1 MFSNKISFMPSVYIE
16 WYGCALNKA
25 DTERLRHAFVKAG
38 YKLVDAPEKADY
50 CIVNTCAVKT
60 PTEEKTIA
68 RLRKLN
74 ELSKRANFKLVVVG
88 CLVEINRQRLQAS
101 APDALLF
108 GVDSEPIANYFGI
121 ELEYS
126 PKAKALPYNECISI
140 IPVARGCLNRCTYCC
155 VSIARGRLK
164 SYPIEEI
171 DEAFKDAITYAK
183 EIWLTATDIA
193 CYGFD
198 LGTNLSELLA
208 KLLENSGKYRIRVG
222 MLNPQ
227 HAKRFFDEL
236 LEVMRDERI
245 YKFFHLP
252 VQSGSDAVL
261 RKMARGYKVCEF
273 EELVEKAKQAFPQAT
288 IATDIIVGF
297 PGETQVDFEK
307 TIELMK
313 RVSPDV
319 VNVSRYGKRPGTLA
333 ARMKQLPYAVVKERS
348 KKLSQIVRELTL
360 EKNKTFVG
368 KSLNVLVSERGI
380 KGNFVARTD
389 SYKPVVVREDLL
401 CRFATVKITGAKSTH
416 LEGTITD
423 IL

>member
-1 MFSNKISFMPSVYIE
+1 MRSVYIE
-16 WYGCALNKA
+16 WYGCALNRA
-25 DTERLRHAFVKAG
+25 DTEKLRHAFVKAG
-38 YKLVDAPEKADY
+38 YRLVDSPEKADY
-50 CIVNTCAVKT
+50 CIVNTCAVKA
-60 PTEEKTIA
+60 PTEEKVIA
-68 RLRKLN
+68 RLKKLS
-74 ELSKRANFKLVVVG
+74 ELSKRANFKLVAVG
-88 CLVEINRQRLQAS
+88 CLVEINRKRLEAS
-101 APDALLF
+101 VPDALLF
-108 GVDSEPIANYFGI
+108 GVNSKPIADYFGI

-140 IPVARGCLNRCTYCC
+140 IPVARGCLNRCAYCC

-171 DEAFKDAITYAK
+171 NEAFKDAITRAK
-183 EIWLTATDIA
+183 EIWLTATDMA

-208 KLLENSGKYRIRVG
+208 KLLENSGRYRIRVG

-236 LEVMRDERI
+236 LEVMKDERV

-273 EELVEKAKQAFPQAT
+273 EELVEKAKQMFPQAT

-297 PGETQVDFEK
+297 PGETQADFEK
-307 TIELMK
+307 TIELIK
-313 RVSPDV
+313 RALPDI

-333 ARMKQLPYAVVKERS
+333 ARMKQLPY
-348 KKLSQIVRELTL
+348 
-360 EKNKTFVG
+360 
-368 KSLNVLVSERGI
+368 
-380 KGNFVARTD
+380 
-389 SYKPVVVREDLL
+389 
-401 CRFATVKITGAKSTH
+401 
-416 LEGTITD
+416 
-423 IL
+423 